1 MAATRKPRPA
11 AKPRVVR
18 PRSAAPRAVLSAT
31 EELILKTAEQLF
43 ARHGYEAVS
52 TKQLAAE
59 AGLTIGAL
67 YHYFPSKDA
76 VYAAAMRHAFAA
88 RTVLPQAIRESTEAA
103 ERKLARLAA
112 WFTGLIMADASVG
125 RLLQRE
131 LLDPRADADALLHSS
146 LFGEAVDLFQDL
158 LRELLPDAD
167 PDDALA
173 ALLAL
178 LFGFANLKGL
188 RVIAPAVA
196 GRLKTPD
203 EVAARAT
210 SLLLCGLR
218 G

>member
-1 MAATRKPRPA
+1 MAVTRKRSTGA
-11 AKPRVVR
+11 RPRVSR
-18 PRSAAPRAVLSAT
+18 ASAAAPRAEPNAT
-31 EELILKTAEQLF
+31 ELLILKTAEKLF

-88 RTVLPQAIRESTEAA
+88 RAVLPKGVRDSTEAP

-112 WFTGLIMADASVG
+112 WFTGIIMTDATVG
-125 RLLQRE
+125 RLIQRE
-131 LLDPRADADALLHSS
+131 LLDPRADADAVLHSR
-146 LFGEAVDLFQDL
+146 LFGEAFDLFQDL
-158 LRELLPDAD
+158 LRELMPDAD
-167 PDDALA
+167 ADNALA
-173 ALLAL
+173 SLLAL

-188 RVIAPAVA
+188 RVLAPTV
-196 GRLKTPD
+196 RSHLVTPD
-203 EVAARAT
+203 EIGTHAT
-210 SLLLCGLR
+210 ALLLRGLR